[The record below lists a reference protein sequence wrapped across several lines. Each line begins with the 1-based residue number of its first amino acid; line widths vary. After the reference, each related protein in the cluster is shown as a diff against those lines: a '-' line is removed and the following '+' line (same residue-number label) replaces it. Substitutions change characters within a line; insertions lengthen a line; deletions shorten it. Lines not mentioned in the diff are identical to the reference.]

1 MTRRIEENDMS
12 IHDKRDSVGR
22 AGLKSLMG
30 DPRYFDG
37 NHPEHDP
44 ERVLVDRNHLTGIIL
59 RSG

>member
-1 MTRRIEENDMS
+1 MS
-12 IHDKRDSVGR
+12 IHDKKDAVGR

-44 ERVLVDRNHLTGIIL
+44 ERYLVDRNHLTGIIL
-59 RSG
+59 RPG